1 MTKNKFYDIID
12 IDKKESD
19 IMSRYPGSLHNHSHF
34 SNQTLR
40 DCINTVES
48 LMDLAVELGH
58 ECVALTDHE
67 TISGYIKAEK
77 YYKKIKEKHPDFKLI
92 RGNEIYLTRNGLT
105 ANNYDKTKDRYFH
118 FILLARDLEGY
129 KQICELSTRAW
140 QRSYM
145 SRRQRRRPTYYQ
157 DLKDIVKPNQ
167 GHLIASS
174 ACLGSQLDRF
184 LLQFMETHDVE
195 YYHTAL
201 RWCQYIE
208 DIFGEGNFYLEIQP
222 SNNKEQ
228 IFVNQC
234 LLNIAEEL
242 NLRYIIT
249 TDSHYGRP
257 EDAKVHEAF
266 LNAQDGDREVK
277 SFYATTY
284 MMSDEEIRSFFP
296 YLRNDQIE
304 FAYESIREIKD
315 RCEDFSILKP
325 LKIPSLPWRKF
336 PEVEFQEKVDWPLY
350 IPAIE
355 KFFNSPHYSD
365 NVLALALIDGIN
377 RHPDLKNEEAY
388 KALNECLEMTWES
401 SQVNKAQW
409 SAYFLNLQKIIDE
422 CWNAGTLVMPAR
434 GSGMGF
440 LLLYALDIIQIN
452 CLREKTRTYS
462 WRFLNPARVSVLDID
477 VDIEGVRRAQTLEH
491 LRKVYGQNRVSNVAT
506 FKTEK
511 SKSAIQTAA
520 RGLGIDIDEA
530 SYISNLIPVE
540 RGAVY
545 SLKQTYYGDEENGIA
560 PTQSFVNE
568 VEKYPQLWEVAQKIE
583 GLICGVGIHA
593 GGVVFTDEDFTE
605 SSALM
610 RAPDGTI
617 ITQFELHDLEDVS
630 MIKMDLLS
638 VEAADKIHTCLDLLA
653 EQGYIKKYPTLRET
667 YENAI
672 GVYKI
677 DRDDKQM
684 WDMVQNHEIVSLFQM
699 EQQSGVRGI
708 ALTHPRS
715 VDELAV
721 LNSVIRLMATEK
733 GAESPLDKYA
743 RFRDN
748 PNAWDREMI
757 SMGLTEE
764 ERKIMHRELDISDG
778 MSITQEQFMQLVQLP
793 ECGGW
798 DLQFADKL
806 RKSIAKKNPKEY
818 DALTKQF
825 FDNVKEKGLSQKFCN
840 YVWNIEIALSRG
852 YGFNA
857 AHTYS
862 YSMVALQEMNLARF
876 FPIIFWN
883 TANLIVDSGGIQT
896 IEYDENGEASLIVEA
911 EPDEDPDEE
920 EQEEWEEENE
930 INSEDERE
938 DKKKEKTKTVD
949 YGKVASA
956 IGRFSTYGIVVS
968 PPNINSSSY
977 TFTPVVKRNEIL
989 YGLRGITR
997 LSTSIIQEIISKRP
1011 FHSIQDFI
1019 DRVKVNKIQMTN
1031 LIKCGAFDELVD
1043 LPREEIMAAYIDM
1056 IADKKQR
1063 LTLQNMQMLI
1073 NYDLIPE
1080 NLSFC
1085 KKLFLFNKFLKQQ
1098 KKVEYYKLNEAAI
1111 NFIANYFS
1119 ADCLVNGIEI
1129 SAAVWDNLYQRGMD
1143 PMRFYL
1149 KEHKDEMLDKLN
1161 KALYDEMFNKY
1172 AKGSISHWEM
1182 ESVSFYSHPHEL
1194 ADSQYL
1200 YDDFFQLSE
1209 EPEVDYT
1216 FTGKDGNEVRVY
1228 KLRRIIGTVIDKNK
1242 MKNTVTLLTP
1252 TGVVNVKVY
1261 KSQYA
1266 GYDKQL
1272 SERGADG
1279 HKHVVEASWF
1289 KRGTLL
1295 MIQGIR
1301 RGQDFIPKKR
1311 KDSFYP
1317 IISKI
1322 TGIHDDGTL
1331 EFQTERAVIEE

>member
-1 MTKNKFYDIID
+1 
-12 IDKKESD
+12 
-19 IMSRYPGSLHNHSHF
+19 MSKYPGSMHNHTMY
-34 SNQTLR
+34 SNETLR
-40 DCINTVES
+40 DCINRVEG
-48 LMDLAVELGH
+48 LIDLAIELGH
-58 ECVALTDHE
+58 ECVAITDHE
-67 TISGYIKAEK
+67 TISSYIKAEK
-77 YYKKIKEKHPDFKLI
+77 YYKKIKEVHPDFKLI

-105 ANNYDKTKDRYFH
+105 AKNFDKTKDRYFH
-118 FILLARDLEGY
+118 FILLAKDKIGY
-129 KQICELSTRAW
+129 KQICQLSTRAW

-157 DLKDIVKPNQ
+157 DLKDIVKPDQ

-184 LLQFMETHDVE
+184 LLQYMDTGDEEFYET
-195 YYHTAL
+195 AK
-201 RWCQYIE
+201 RWCLYIE
-208 DIFGEGNFYLEIQP
+208 DIFGKGNFYLEMQP
-222 SNNKEQ
+222 SNGKEQ
-228 IFVNQC
+228 VFVNKQ
-234 LLNIAEEL
+234 LLKISKEL
-242 NLRYIIT
+242 GIKYIIT

-257 EDAKVHEAF
+257 EEAKIHEAF
-266 LNAQDGDREVK
+266 LNSQDGDREVR

-284 MMSDEEIRSFFP
+284 MMNDDEIRSFFP
-296 YLRNDQIE
+296 YLSDEEIE
-304 FAYESIREIKD
+304 TAYDAIREIKD
-315 RCEDFSILKP
+315 KCEDFSVLKP
-325 LKIPSLPWRKF
+325 LKIPSLPWRDF
-336 PEVEFQEKVDWPLY
+336 HARTQEEIDYY
-350 IPAIE
+350 ISLMPALE
-355 KFFNSPHYSD
+355 KFLHSTHYSD
-365 NVLALALIDGIN
+365 NELFFAIIDGIKK
-377 RHPDLKNEEAY
+377 HEDLQNEEAY
-388 KALNECLEMTWES
+388 KALNECLEMTWVS
-401 SQVNKAQW
+401 SEVNKAQW

-422 CWNAGTLVMPAR
+422 CWNAGTIVLPAR

-440 LLLYALDIIQIN
+440 VLLYALDIIQIN
-452 CLREKTRTYS
+452 CLREKTKTYP

-491 LRKVYGQNRVSNVAT
+491 LRKVYGENRVSNVAT

-511 SKSAIQTAA
+511 SKSAIQTAC
-520 RGLGIDIDEA
+520 RGLGIDNDEA
-530 SYISNLIPVE
+530 SYISNLIQAE
-540 RGAVY
+540 RGQVY
-545 SLKQTYYGDEENGIA
+545 TLKQTYYGDEENGIS
-560 PTQSFVNE
+560 PNQTFINE
-568 VEKYPQLWEVAQKIE
+568 VNKHPGLWEVAQRIE
-583 GLICGVGIHA
+583 GLICGQGIHA

-638 VEAADKIHTCLDLLA
+638 VEAADKIHTCLDLLV
-653 EQGYIKKYPTLRET
+653 EQGYIKQYPTLRET
-667 YENAI
+667 YENAL

-677 DRDDKQM
+677 NRDDEKM

-708 ALTHPRS
+708 SLTHPRS

-743 RFRDN
+743 RFRERPQD
-748 PNAWDREMI
+748 WDKEMI
-757 SMGLTEE
+757 QMGLTDE

-825 FDNVKEKGLSQKFCN
+825 FDNVKEKGLSEKFCN

-896 IEYDENGEASLIVEA
+896 VEYDEDGEASLVVEA

-930 INSEDERE
+930 VTEGEKE
-938 DKKKEKTKTVD
+938 DKKKEKTKSMD

-956 IGRFSTYGIVVS
+956 IGRFSTYGIKVS
-968 PPNINSSSY
+968 PPNINGSSY
-977 TFTPVVKRNEIL
+977 TFTPVVSKNEIL

-997 LSTSIIQEIISKRP
+997 LSISIIKDIMDKRP
-1011 FHSIQDFI
+1011 FTSMNDFLE
-1019 DRVKVNKIQMTN
+1019 RVKLNKIQMSN
-1031 LIKCGAFDELVD
+1031 LIKCGAFDELVG
-1043 LPREEIMAAYIDM
+1043 LPREEIMAKYIDM

-1080 NLSFC
+1080 ELIFC

-1098 KKVEYYKLNEAAI
+1098 KKVENYQLNDAAV
-1111 NFIANYFS
+1111 NFIANNFS
-1119 ADCLVNGIEI
+1119 ADYISNGTSI
-1129 SAAVWDNLYQRGMD
+1129 SAAVWDNLYQHGMD
-1143 PMRFYL
+1143 PMRMYL
-1149 KEHKDEMLDKLN
+1149 KGNKEVLNKLN

-1172 AKGSISHWEM
+1172 AAGNISHWEM

-1200 YDDFFQLSE
+1200 YDDFFKLPE

-1216 FTGKDGNEVRVY
+1216 FTSKDGNEIRIY

-1261 KSQYA
+1261 KNQYA
-1266 GYDKQL
+1266 MFDKQL
-1272 SERGADG
+1272 SQKGADG
-1279 HKHVVEASWF
+1279 CKHVVERSWF
-1289 KRGTLL
+1289 TRGSLL

-1301 RGQDFIPKKR
+1301 RGSDFIPKKK
-1311 KDSFYP
+1311 KDSIYP

-1322 TGIHDDGTL
+1322 VGINQDGQL
-1331 EFQTERAVIEE
+1331 IFQYDRAEVD

>member
-1 MTKNKFYDIID
+1 
-12 IDKKESD
+12 
-19 IMSRYPGSLHNHSHF
+19 MSRYPGSLHNHSHF

-48 LMDLAVELGH
+48 LMDLAIELGH

-105 ANNYDKTKDRYFH
+105 AKNYDKTKDRYFH
-118 FILLARDLEGY
+118 FILLAKDLEGY

-174 ACLGSQLDRF
+174 ACLGSQLDKF
-184 LLQFMETHDVE
+184 LLRYMDTNDEK
-195 YYHTAL
+195 YYQTAKD
-201 RWCQYIE
+201 WCEYIE
-208 DIFGEGNFYLEIQP
+208 NIFGEGNFYLELQP
-222 SNNKEQ
+222 SNSKEQ
-228 IFVNQC
+228 IFVNKC
-234 LLNIAEEL
+234 LIEIANEL
-242 NLRYIIT
+242 NLKYIIT

-257 EDAKVHEAF
+257 EDAAIHEAF

-277 SFYATTY
+277 SFYASTY
-284 MMSDEEIRSFFP
+284 MMNDEEVRDYLKYLTDEEI
-296 YLRNDQIE
+296 E
-304 FAYESIREIKD
+304 AAYEAIREIKD
-315 RCEDFSILKP
+315 KCEDFSILKP
-325 LKIPSLPWRKF
+325 LKIPSLPWRDF
-336 PEVEFQEKVDWPLY
+336 HARTQEEIDYY
-350 IPAIE
+350 ISLMPALE
-355 KFFNSPHYSD
+355 KFLHSTHYSD
-365 NVLALALIDGIN
+365 SELFFAVIDGIKK
-377 RHPDLKNEEAY
+377 HEDLQNEEAY
-388 KALNECLEMTWES
+388 KALNECLEMTWVS
-401 SQVNKAQW
+401 SEVNKAQW

-440 LLLYALDIIQIN
+440 VLLYALDIIQIN
-452 CLREKTRTYS
+452 CLREKTKTYP

-477 VDIEGVRRAQTLEH
+477 VDIEGVRRAQVLEH

-520 RGLGIDIDEA
+520 RGLGIDVDEA
-530 SYISNLIPVE
+530 AYISNLIPAE
-540 RGAVY
+540 RGQVY
-545 SLKQTYYGDEENGIA
+545 TLKQTYYGDEENGIA
-560 PTQSFVNE
+560 PTQAFVNE
-568 VEKYPQLWEVAQKIE
+568 INKYPKLWEVASKIE
-583 GLICGVGIHA
+583 GLICGQGIHA

-610 RAPDGTI
+610 RAPDGTV

-638 VEAADKIHTCLDLLA
+638 VEAADKIHTCLDLLV
-653 EQGYIKKYPTLRET
+653 EQGYIKQYPTLRET
-667 YENAI
+667 YENAL

-677 DRDDKQM
+677 NRDDEKM

-743 RFRDN
+743 RFREN
-748 PNAWDREMI
+748 PKAWDKEMQQ
-757 SMGLTEE
+757 MGLTEE
-764 ERKIMHRELDISDG
+764 QRAIMHRELDISDG

-798 DLQFADKL
+798 DLQWADKL
-806 RKSIAKKNPKEY
+806 RKSIAKKNPKDY

-825 FDNVKEKGLSQKFCN
+825 FDNVKAKGLNEQFCH
-840 YVWNIEIALSRG
+840 YVWDVEVALSRG

-862 YSMVALQEMNLARF
+862 YSMIALQEMNLARF
-876 FPIIFWN
+876 YPIIFWN
-883 TANLIVDSGGIQT
+883 TANLIVDSGGIQ
-896 IEYDENGEASLIVEA
+896 IEEVEDEDEGLDVEPEA
-911 EPDEDPDEE
+911 EEDEE
-920 EQEEWEEENE
+920 EDEEEWEEENE
-930 INSEDERE
+930 LTEGEKE
-938 DKKKEKTKTVD
+938 DKKKEKSKTVD
-949 YGKVASA
+949 YGKVAAA
-956 IGRFSTYGIVVS
+956 IGRFSNYGIKVA
-968 PPNINSSSY
+968 PPDINSSSY
-977 TFTPVVKRNEIL
+977 TFTPVVKSNEIL

-997 LSTSIIQEIISKRP
+997 LSTSTIKDIMGGRP
-1011 FHSIQDFI
+1011 FKSMEDFL
-1019 DRVKVNKIQMTN
+1019 DKVKVNKIQMAN
-1031 LIKCGAFDELVD
+1031 LIKCGAFDELVK
-1043 LPREEIMAAYIDM
+1043 LPREEIMAKYIDM

-1080 NLSFC
+1080 ELSFC

-1098 KKVEYYKLNEAAI
+1098 KKVEYYELNDSAI
-1111 NFIANYFS
+1111 NFIANNFS
-1119 ADCLVNGIEI
+1119 ADYLSNGTKI
-1129 SAAVWDNLYQRGMD
+1129 SAELWDALYQRGMD
-1143 PMRFYL
+1143 PMRNYL
-1149 KEHKDEMLDKLN
+1149 KANKDKVLNDLN
-1161 KALYDEMFNKY
+1161 KSLYNEMFDKY
-1172 AKGSISHWEM
+1172 AYGSVSHWEM

-1194 ADSQYL
+1194 DNSQYL
-1200 YDDFFQLSE
+1200 YDDFFKMSE
-1209 EPEVDYT
+1209 EPEVDYS
-1216 FTGKDGNEVRVY
+1216 FIGKDGNEVRVY
-1228 KLRRIIGTVIDKNK
+1228 SLKRIIGTVIDKSK

-1266 GYDKQL
+1266 GFDKQL

-1279 HKHVVEASWF
+1279 RKHVKEKSWF
-1289 KRGTLL
+1289 SRGSLL
-1295 MIQGIR
+1295 MVQGIR

-1317 IISKI
+1317 VISKI
-1322 TGIHDDGTL
+1322 TNVHDDGTL
-1331 EFQTERAVIEE
+1331 EFQTERMVIEE

>member
-1 MTKNKFYDIID
+1 
-12 IDKKESD
+12 
-19 IMSRYPGSLHNHSHF
+19 MSRYPGSLHNHSHF

-77 YYKKIKEKHPDFKLI
+77 YYKKIKEKYPDFKLI

-105 ANNYDKTKDRYFH
+105 AKNYDKTKDRYFH
-118 FILLARDLEGY
+118 FILLAKDLDGY

-167 GHLIASS
+167 EHLIASS
-174 ACLGSQLDRF
+174 ACLGSQLDKF
-184 LLQFMETHDVE
+184 LLQYMDTGDEEFYD
-195 YYHTAL
+195 TAK
-201 RWCQYIE
+201 RWCEYIV
-208 DIFGEGNFYLEIQP
+208 DIFGEGNFYLELQP

-228 IFVNQC
+228 IFVNQH
-234 LLNIAEEL
+234 LIKLANEL
-242 NLRYIIT
+242 GLKYIIT

-257 EDAKVHEAF
+257 EDAAIHEAF

-277 SFYATTY
+277 SFYASTY
-284 MMSDEEIRSFFP
+284 MMSDEEVREYLP
-296 YLRNDQIE
+296 YMSEEQIE
-304 FAYESIREIKD
+304 AAYEAIREIKD
-315 RCEDFSILKP
+315 KCEDFSILKP
-325 LKIPSLPWRKF
+325 LKIPSLPWR
-336 PEVEFQEKVDWPLY
+336 PVTYLDDGHLVDW
-350 IPAIE
+350 AIKMPTLA
-355 KFFNSPHYSD
+355 KFARSPYESD
-365 NVLALALIDGIN
+365 RVLVLALIDGIKK
-377 RHPDLKNEEAY
+377 HEDLQNEEAY
-388 KALNECLEMTWES
+388 KALDECLAMTWES
-401 SQVNKAQW
+401 SQVNNAQW

-440 LLLYALDIIQIN
+440 VLLYALDIIQIN
-452 CLREKTRTYS
+452 CLREKTKTYP

-477 VDIEGVRRAQTLEH
+477 VDIEGVRRAQVLDH

-520 RGLGIDIDEA
+520 RGLGIDVDEA
-530 SYISNLIPVE
+530 SYISNLIPAE

-545 SLKQTYYGDEENGIA
+545 TLKQTYYGDEENGIA
-560 PTQSFVNE
+560 PTQAFVNE
-568 VEKYPQLWEVAQKIE
+568 INKYPKLWEVASKIE
-583 GLICGVGIHA
+583 GLICGQGIHA

-653 EQGYIKKYPTLRET
+653 DQGYIKRYPTLRET
-667 YENAI
+667 YENAL

-677 DRDDKQM
+677 NRDDAKM

-743 RFRDN
+743 RFREN
-748 PNAWDREMI
+748 PKAWDREMQQ
-757 SMGLTEE
+757 MGLTEE
-764 ERKIMHRELDISDG
+764 QRSIMHRELDISDG

-798 DLQFADKL
+798 DLQWADKL
-806 RKSIAKKNPKEY
+806 RKSIAKKNPKDY

-825 FDNVKEKGLSQKFCN
+825 FDNVREKGLNEKFCH
-840 YVWNIEIALSRG
+840 YVWDVEVALSRG

-862 YSMVALQEMNLARF
+862 YSMIALQEMNLARF
-876 FPIIFWN
+876 YPIIFWN

-896 IEYDENGEASLIVEA
+896 EEVE
-911 EPDEDPDEE
+911 DEDEGLDVEPEPEEDDDEDE
-920 EQEEWEEENE
+920 EEWEEENE
-930 INSEDERE
+930 ITEGEKE
-938 DKKKEKTKTVD
+938 DKKKEKTKSVD

-956 IGRFSTYGIVVS
+956 IGRFSSYGIKVS
-968 PPNINSSSY
+968 PPNINDSSY
-977 TFTPVVKRNEIL
+977 SFTPVVERNEIL

-997 LSTSIIQEIISKRP
+997 LSTSIIKEIMEMRP
-1011 FHSIQDFI
+1011 FNSLEDFLE
-1019 DRVKVNKIQMTN
+1019 RVKVNKIQMTN
-1031 LIKCGAFDELVD
+1031 LIKCGAFDEMMQM
-1043 LPREEIMAAYIDM
+1043 PREKIMEKYINM
-1056 IADKKQR
+1056 IIDKKQR

-1073 NYDLIPE
+1073 NYNLIPE
-1080 NLSFC
+1080 EMQKY
-1085 KKLFLFNKFLKQQ
+1085 KKLFLFNKWLKTQ
-1098 KKVEYYKLNEAAI
+1098 KNKEYYELNDAAI
-1111 NFIANYFS
+1111 NFIADNFS
-1119 ADCLVNGIEI
+1119 ANWLSNGTTI
-1129 SAAVWDNLYQRGMD
+1129 SAAVWDNLYKKGID
-1143 PMRFYL
+1143 PMRSYL
-1149 KEHKDEMLDKLN
+1149 KTHKDEILN
-1161 KALYDEMFNKY
+1161 ALNNAIYKETFDKY
-1172 AKGSISHWEM
+1172 AQGSISHWEM
-1182 ESVSFYSHPHEL
+1182 ESVSFYSHEHEL
-1194 ADSQYL
+1194 LKTLKLYS
-1200 YDDFFQLSE
+1200 YDDFFVLPE

-1216 FTGKDGNEVRVY
+1216 FTSKDGNEVRIY
-1228 KLRRIIGTVIDKNK
+1228 RLRRIIGTVIDKNK
-1242 MKNTVTLLTP
+1242 LKNTVTLLTP
-1252 TGVVNVKVY
+1252 TGVVNVKIY
-1261 KSQYA
+1261 KNQYA
-1266 GYDKQL
+1266 MFDKQL
-1272 SERGADG
+1272 SQKGLDG
-1279 HKHVVEASWF
+1279 KKHVIEKSWF
-1289 KRGTLL
+1289 SRGSLL

-1301 RGQDFIPKKR
+1301 RENDFIPKKR

-1317 IISKI
+1317 VVSKI
-1322 TGIHDDGTL
+1322 INVADDGEIEL
-1331 EFQTERAVIEE
+1331 QTERPDIEE

>member
-1 MTKNKFYDIID
+1 
-12 IDKKESD
+12 
-19 IMSRYPGSLHNHSHF
+19 MSRYPGSLHNHSHF

-105 ANNYDKTKDRYFH
+105 AKNFNKHKDGYFH
-118 FILLARDLEGY
+118 FILLAKDLEGY

-174 ACLGSQLDRF
+174 ACLGSQLDKF
-184 LLQFMETHDVE
+184 LLRYMDTNDIEF
-195 YYHTAL
+195 YNTAE
-201 RWCQYIE
+201 RWCEYIV
-208 DIFGEGNFYLEIQP
+208 DIFGEGNFYLEMQP

-228 IFVNQC
+228 IFVNKC
-234 LLNIAEEL
+234 LLNIAHEL
-242 NLRYIIT
+242 NLPYIIT

-257 EDAKVHEAF
+257 EDAAIHEAF
-266 LNAQDGDREVK
+266 LNSQDGDREVK
-277 SFYATTY
+277 SFYASTY
-284 MMSDEEIRSFFP
+284 MMSDEEIRNFFP
-296 YLRNDQIE
+296 YLTDNEIE
-304 FAYESIREIKD
+304 DAYYFIREIKD
-315 RCEDFSILKP
+315 KCEDFSILKP
-325 LKIPSLPWRKF
+325 LKIPSLPWRQFSDRSK
-336 PEVEFQEKVDWPLY
+336 EEIQDY
-350 IPAIE
+350 IKLMPALENFI
-355 KFFNSPHYSD
+355 NSPYEAD
-365 NVLALALIDGIN
+365 RVLVLALISGIEE
-377 RHPDLKNEEAY
+377 HKDLHNKEAWA
-388 KALNECLEMTWES
+388 ALNECLEMTWKS
-401 SQVNKAQW
+401 SQVNNAQW

-440 LLLYALDIIQIN
+440 VLLYALDIIQIN
-452 CLREKTRTYS
+452 CLREKTKTYP

-477 VDIEGVRRAQTLEH
+477 VDIEGCRRAQTLEH

-520 RGLGIDIDEA
+520 RGLGIDVDEA
-530 SYISNLIPVE
+530 SYISNLIPSE

-545 SLKQTYYGDEENGIA
+545 TLKQTYYGDEENGIA
-560 PTQSFVNE
+560 PTQSFINE
-568 VEKYPQLWEVAQKIE
+568 VNKYPKLWEVASKIE
-583 GLICGVGIHA
+583 GLICGQGIHA

-653 EQGYIKKYPTLRET
+653 DQGYIKRYPTLRET

-677 DRDDKQM
+677 NRDDEKM

-743 RFRDN
+743 RFREN
-748 PNAWDREMI
+748 PRAWDREMQQ
-757 SMGLTEE
+757 MGLTEE
-764 ERKIMHRELDISDG
+764 QRKIMHRELDISDG

-798 DLQFADKL
+798 DLQWADKL
-806 RKSIAKKNPKEY
+806 RKSIAKKNPKDY

-825 FDNVKEKGLSQKFCN
+825 FENVKEKNLNESFCH
-840 YVWNIEIALSRG
+840 YVWDVEVALSRG

-862 YSMVALQEMNLARF
+862 YSMIALQEMNLARF
-876 FPIIFWN
+876 YPIIFWN

-896 IEYDENGEASLIVEA
+896 EEVDDEDEGLTVEP
-911 EPDEDPDEE
+911 EPDADEPE

-930 INSEDERE
+930 VVESEDEKE

-949 YGKVASA
+949 YGKVATA
-956 IGRFSTYGIVVS
+956 IGRFNNYGIKVA
-968 PPNINSSSY
+968 PPNINDSSY
-977 TFTPVVKRNEIL
+977 TFTPVVERNEIL

-997 LSTSIIQEIISKRP
+997 LSTSTIKEIMEMRP
-1011 FHSIQDFI
+1011 FDSLEDFLE
-1019 DRVKVNKIQMTN
+1019 RVKVNKIQMSN
-1031 LIKCGAFDELVD
+1031 LIKCGAFDEMMKI
-1043 LPREEIMAAYIDM
+1043 PREEIMAKYIGL
-1056 IADKKQR
+1056 IADQKQR

-1073 NYDLIPE
+1073 NYGLIPPE
-1080 NLSFC
+1080 MERC
-1085 KKLFLFNKFLKQQ
+1085 KKVFLFNKFLKQQ
-1098 KKVEYYKLNEAAI
+1098 KNEAYYRLNEAAI
-1111 NFIANYFS
+1111 NFVAENFS
-1119 ADCLVNGIEI
+1119 VDILRNGVEL
-1129 SAAVWDNLYQRGMD
+1129 SAAKWELIYQRAMD
-1143 PMRFYL
+1143 PMRMYI
-1149 KEHKDEMLDKLN
+1149 KAHKDEML
-1161 KALYDEMFNKY
+1161 KALNDALYKEMFDKY
-1172 AKGSISHWEM
+1172 AGGSVSHWEM
-1182 ESVSFYSHPHEL
+1182 EAVSFYSHPHEL
-1194 ADSQYL
+1194 TESQYL
-1200 YDDFFQLSE
+1200 YDDFFKLSE
-1209 EPEVDYT
+1209 EPEIDYS
-1216 FTGKDGNEVRVY
+1216 FIGKDGNEVRVY
-1228 KLRRIIGTVIDKNK
+1228 SLKKIIGTVIDKSK

-1252 TGVVNVKVY
+1252 TGVVNVKIY
-1261 KSQYA
+1261 KNQYA
-1266 GYDKQL
+1266 GFDKQL

-1279 HKHVVEASWF
+1279 KKHVKEKSWF
-1289 KRGTLL
+1289 SRGTLL
-1295 MIQGIR
+1295 MVQGIR

-1322 TGIHDDGTL
+1322 VGIHDDGTL
-1331 EFQTERAVIEE
+1331 EFQTERVTVEE

>member
-1 MTKNKFYDIID
+1 
-12 IDKKESD
+12 
-19 IMSRYPGSLHNHSHF
+19 MSKYPGSLHNHSHF

-40 DCINTVES
+40 DCINTIES

-77 YYKKIKEKHPDFKLI
+77 YYKKIKEKNPDFKLI

-105 ANNYDKTKDRYFH
+105 AKNYDKTKDRYFH
-118 FILLARDLEGY
+118 FILLAKDLEGY
-129 KQICELSTRAW
+129 KQICQLSTRAW

-174 ACLGSQLDRF
+174 ACLGSQLDKF
-184 LLQFMETHDVE
+184 LLRYMDTNDPE
-195 YYHTAL
+195 YYFTAR
-201 RWCQYIE
+201 RWCEYIV
-208 DIFGEGNFYLEIQP
+208 DIFGEGNFYLELQP
-222 SNNKEQ
+222 SNNAEQ
-228 IFVNQC
+228 IFVNKH
-234 LLNIAEEL
+234 LLQLAEEL
-242 NLRYIIT
+242 NLGYIIT

-257 EDAKVHEAF
+257 EDAKIHEAF
-266 LNAQDGDREVK
+266 LNSQDGDREVK

-296 YLRNDQIE
+296 YLRSDQIE
-304 FAYESIREIKD
+304 LAYECIREIKD
-315 RCEDFSILKP
+315 KCEDFSILKP

-336 PEVEFQEKVDWPLY
+336 PEITFEEKVDWSLY

-355 KFFNSPHYSD
+355 KFFRSPHYSD
-365 NVLALALIDGIN
+365 NVLATALIDGIK
-377 RHPDLKNEEAY
+377 RHPDLQNEEAY

-401 SQVNKAQW
+401 SEVNKAQW
-409 SAYFLNLQKIIDE
+409 SAYFLNLQHIIDE
-422 CWNAGTLVMPAR
+422 CWNSGTLVLPAR

-440 LLLYALDIIQIN
+440 VLLYALDIIQIN
-452 CLREKTRTYS
+452 CLREKTKTYP

-491 LRKVYGQNRVSNVAT
+491 LRKVYGTNRVSNVAT

-520 RGLGIDIDEA
+520 RGLGIDVDEA
-530 SYISNLIPVE
+530 SYISNLIPSE
-540 RGAVY
+540 RGMVY
-545 SLKQTYYGDEENGIA
+545 TLKQVYYGDEENGIT
-560 PTQSFVNE
+560 PTQSFINE
-568 VEKYPQLWEVAQKIE
+568 VNKYPQLWEVAQKIE
-583 GLICGVGIHA
+583 GLICGQGIHA

-638 VEAADKIHTCLDLLA
+638 VEAADKIHTCLDLLV
-653 EQGYIKKYPTLRET
+653 EQGYIKQYPTLRET

-677 DRDDKQM
+677 NRDDEKM

-743 RFRDN
+743 RFRSN
-748 PNAWDREMI
+748 PNAWDQEMK
-757 SMGLTEE
+757 SMGLSDKDRE
-764 ERKIMHRELDISDG
+764 IMHRELDISDG

-798 DLQFADKL
+798 DLQWADKL

-825 FDNVKEKGLSQKFCN
+825 FDNVKEKGLNEKFCN

-862 YSMVALQEMNLARF
+862 YSMIALQEMNLARF
-876 FPIIFWN
+876 YPIIFWN

-896 IEYDENGEASLIVEA
+896 DEIEDEDEGLDVEPEA
-911 EPDEDPDEE
+911 EEDDEDE
-920 EQEEWEEENE
+920 EEWEEENE
-930 INSEDERE
+930 VTEGEKE

-949 YGKVASA
+949 YGKVATA
-956 IGRFSTYGIVVS
+956 IGRFNNYGIKVA
-968 PPNINSSSY
+968 PPNINDSSY
-977 TFTPVVKRNEIL
+977 TFTPVVERNEIL

-997 LSTSIIQEIISKRP
+997 LSTSIIKEIMEMRP
-1011 FHSIQDFI
+1011 FDSLEDFLE
-1019 DRVKVNKIQMTN
+1019 RVKVNKIQMTN
-1031 LIKCGAFDELVD
+1031 LIKCGAFDEMMGI
-1043 LPREEIMAAYIDM
+1043 PREDIMAHYIDLVS
-1056 IADKKQR
+1056 DKKQR
-1063 LTLQNMQMLI
+1063 VTLQNMQMLI
-1073 NYDLIPE
+1073 NYGLVPE
-1080 NLSFC
+1080 EMNFS
-1085 KKLFLFNKFLKQQ
+1085 KKVFLFNKFLKQQ
-1098 KKVEYYKLNEAAI
+1098 KKVEYYQLNDKAI
-1111 NFIANYFS
+1111 NFIADNFS
-1119 ADCLVNGIEI
+1119 VDILTNGTEL
-1129 SAAVWDNLYQRGMD
+1129 SAARWELLYQRAMD
-1143 PMRFYL
+1143 PMRAYI
-1149 KEHKDEMLDKLN
+1149 KEHKDELL
-1161 KALYDEMFNKY
+1161 KALNNALYKEMFDKY
-1172 AKGSISHWEM
+1172 ALGSISHWEM
-1182 ESVSFYSHPHEL
+1182 EAVSFYNHPHEL
-1194 ADSQYL
+1194 VESQYL
-1200 YDDFFQLSE
+1200 YDDFFKMPE
-1209 EPEVDYT
+1209 EPEIDYS
-1216 FTGKDGNEVRVY
+1216 FIGKDGNEVRVY
-1228 KLRRIIGTVIDKNK
+1228 SLKKIIGTVIDKSK

-1252 TGVVNVKVY
+1252 TGVVNVKIY
-1261 KSQYA
+1261 KNQYA

-1279 HKHVVEASWF
+1279 KKHVKEKSWF
-1289 KRGTLL
+1289 SRGTLL
-1295 MIQGIR
+1295 MVQGIR

-1322 TGIHDDGTL
+1322 TAIHDDGTL
-1331 EFQTERAVIEE
+1331 EFQTERVEIVE

>member
-1 MTKNKFYDIID
+1 
-12 IDKKESD
+12 
-19 IMSRYPGSLHNHSHF
+19 MSRYPGSLHNHSHF

-67 TISGYIKAEK
+67 TISSYIKAEK

-105 ANNYDKTKDRYFH
+105 AKNYDKTRDRYFH
-118 FILLARDLEGY
+118 FILLAKDLEGY
-129 KQICELSTRAW
+129 KQICQLSTRAW

-174 ACLGSQLDRF
+174 ACLGSQLDKF
-184 LLQFMETHDVE
+184 LLRYMDTGDEEFFN
-195 YYHTAL
+195 TAR
-201 RWCQYIE
+201 RWCEYIE
-208 DIFGEGNFYLEIQP
+208 DIFGSGNFFLEMQP

-228 IFVNQC
+228 VFVNQQ
-234 LLNIAEEL
+234 LLKLSEMLGIP
-242 NLRYIIT
+242 YIIT

-257 EDAKVHEAF
+257 EDAAIHEAF
-266 LNAQDGDREVK
+266 LNSQDGDREVK

-284 MMSDEEIRSFFP
+284 MMTDEEIRSFFP
-296 YLRNDQIE
+296 YFTNDDIEVAYRN
-304 FAYESIREIKD
+304 IRYIKD
-315 RCEDFSILKP
+315 ACEDFSILKP
-325 LKIPSLPWRKF
+325 LKIPSLPWRDFHARTEEEINEYIKLM
-336 PEVEFQEKVDWPLY
+336 PEL
-350 IPAIE
+350 E
-355 KFFNSPHYSD
+355 KFLNSPHTAD
-365 NVLALALIDGIN
+365 RELFFAVIDGVKK
-377 RHPDLKNEEAY
+377 HEDLQNEEAY
-388 KALNECLEMTWES
+388 KALDECLAMTWES

-440 LLLYALDIIQIN
+440 VLLYALDIIQIN
-452 CLREKTRTYS
+452 CLREKTKTYP

-477 VDIEGVRRAQTLEH
+477 VDIEGCRRAQTLEH

-520 RGLGIDIDEA
+520 RGLGIDVDEA
-530 SYISNLIPVE
+530 SYISNLIPSE

-545 SLKQTYYGDEENGIA
+545 TLSQTYYGDEENGIA

-568 VEKYPQLWEVAQKIE
+568 VNKYPQLWEVAKKIE
-583 GLICGVGIHA
+583 GLICGQGIHA

-638 VEAADKIHTCLDLLA
+638 VEAADKIHTCLDLLV
-653 EQGYIKKYPTLRET
+653 EQGYIKEYPTLRET

-677 DRDDKQM
+677 NRDDEKM

-743 RFRDN
+743 RFREN
-748 PNAWDREMI
+748 SRAWDREMI
-757 SMGLTEE
+757 DMGLTEE
-764 ERKIMHRELDISDG
+764 ERKIMHSELDISDG
-778 MSITQEQFMQLVQLP
+778 MSITQEQFMKLVQLP

-798 DLQFADKL
+798 DLQWADKL

-825 FDNVKEKGLSQKFCN
+825 FDNVKEKDLSRAFCN

-862 YSMVALQEMNLARF
+862 YSMIALQEMNLARF
-876 FPIIFWN
+876 YPIIFWN

-896 IEYDENGEASLIVEA
+896 VEYDEEGVASLVVEA
-911 EPDEDPDEE
+911 EADEDDDDE

-930 INSEDERE
+930 VTEGEKE

-956 IGRFSTYGIVVS
+956 IGRFSTYGIKVS
-968 PPNINSSSY
+968 PPNINTSSY
-977 TFTPVVKRNEIL
+977 TFTPVVEKNEIL

-997 LSTSIIQEIISKRP
+997 LSTSIIKEIIDMRP
-1011 FHSIQDFI
+1011 FDSMEDFLE
-1019 DRVKVNKIQMTN
+1019 RVKLNKIQMTN
-1031 LIKCGAFDELVD
+1031 LIKCGAFDEMMG
-1043 LPREEIMAAYIDM
+1043 LPREEIMAKYIDM
-1056 IADKKQR
+1056 VADKKQR
-1063 LTLQNMQMLI
+1063 VTLQNMQMLI
-1073 NYDLIPE
+1073 NYNLVPE
-1080 NLSFC
+1080 ELNFA
-1085 KKLFLFNKFLKQQ
+1085 KKVFLFNKFLKQQ
-1098 KKVEYYKLNEAAI
+1098 KKVEYYVLNTPAV
-1111 NFIANYFS
+1111 NFIADNFS
-1119 ADCLVNGIEI
+1119 ADWLSNGTMI
-1129 SAAVWDNLYQRGMD
+1129 SATVWDNLYQRAMD
-1143 PMRFYL
+1143 PMRNYI
-1149 KEHKDEMLDKLN
+1149 KAHKDELLKQLN
-1161 KALYDEMFNKY
+1161 DCLYKEVFNKY
-1172 AKGSISHWEM
+1172 ALGSVSHWEM
-1182 ESVSFYSHPHEL
+1182 EAVSFYSHPHEL

-1200 YDDFFQLSE
+1200 YDDFFKLSE
-1209 EPEVDYT
+1209 EPEIDYS
-1216 FTGKDGNEVRVY
+1216 FMGKDGNEVRVY
-1228 KLRRIIGTVIDKNK
+1228 SLKRIIGTVIDKSK

-1252 TGVVNVKVY
+1252 TGVVNVKIY
-1261 KSQYA
+1261 KNQYA
-1266 GYDKQL
+1266 GFDKQL

-1279 HKHVVEASWF
+1279 KKHVKEKSWF
-1289 KRGTLL
+1289 SRGSLL
-1295 MIQGIR
+1295 MVQGIR

-1322 TGIHDDGTL
+1322 IGINSDGTL
-1331 EFQTERAVIEE
+1331 EFQTERVAIEE

>member
-1 MTKNKFYDIID
+1 
-12 IDKKESD
+12 
-19 IMSRYPGSLHNHSHF
+19 MSRYPGSLHNHSHF

-48 LMDLAVELGH
+48 LMDLAIELGH

-77 YYKKIKEKHPDFKLI
+77 YYKKIKEKNPDFKLI

-105 ANNYDKTKDRYFH
+105 AKNYDKTKDRYFH
-118 FILLARDLEGY
+118 FILLAKDLEGY

-184 LLQFMETHDVE
+184 LLQAMYTNDME
-195 YYHTAL
+195 YYNTAL
-201 RWCQYIE
+201 RWCAYIE
-208 DIFGEGNFYLEIQP
+208 DIFGKGNFYLELQP
-222 SNNKEQ
+222 SDNKEQ
-228 IFVNQC
+228 IFVNKC
-234 LLNIAEEL
+234 LIDIAHEL
-242 NLRYIIT
+242 NLPYIIT

-257 EDAKVHEAF
+257 EDAAVHEAF
-266 LNAQDGDREVK
+266 LNSQDGDREVK

-284 MMSDEEIRSFFP
+284 MMTDEEIRSFFP
-296 YLRNDQIE
+296 YLTDDQIE
-304 FAYESIREIKD
+304 QAYEFIRLIKD
-315 RCEDFSILKP
+315 QCEDFSILKP

-336 PEVEFQEKVDWPLY
+336 PERSKAEIDGFIKDMPALKNFVD
-350 IPAIE
+350 
-355 KFFNSPHYSD
+355 SPHYAD
-365 NVLALALIDGIN
+365 NQLVLALIDGIHL
-377 RHPDLKNEEAY
+377 HPDLQNKEAID
-388 KALNECLEMTWES
+388 ALNECLEMTWIS
-401 SQVNKAQW
+401 SEVNKAQW

-440 LLLYALDIIQIN
+440 VLLYALDIIQIN
-452 CLREKTRTYS
+452 CLREKTKTYP

-477 VDIEGVRRAQTLEH
+477 VDIEGVRRAQVLDH

-520 RGLGIDIDEA
+520 RGLGIDVDEA
-530 SYISNLIPVE
+530 SYISNLIPSE
-540 RGAVY
+540 RGQVY
-545 SLKQTYYGDEENGIA
+545 TLKQTYYGDEDNGIA
-560 PTQSFVNE
+560 PTQSFINE
-568 VEKYPQLWEVAQKIE
+568 INKYPKLWEVASKIE
-583 GLICGVGIHA
+583 GLICGQGIHA

-610 RAPDGTI
+610 RAPDGTV

-638 VEAADKIHTCLDLLA
+638 VEAADKIHTCLDLLV

-667 YENAI
+667 YENAL

-677 DRDDKQM
+677 NRDDKKM

-743 RFRDN
+743 RFREN
-748 PNAWDREMI
+748 PKAWDREMQQ
-757 SMGLTEE
+757 MGLTEE
-764 ERKIMHRELDISDG
+764 QRAIMHRELDISDG

-798 DLQFADKL
+798 DLQWADKL
-806 RKSIAKKNPKEY
+806 RKSIAKKNPKDY

-825 FDNVKEKGLSQKFCN
+825 FDNVKEKGLDERFCH
-840 YVWNIEIALSRG
+840 YVWDVEVALSRG

-862 YSMVALQEMNLARF
+862 YSMIALQEMNLARF
-876 FPIIFWN
+876 YPIIFWN

-896 IEYDENGEASLIVEA
+896 EEVEDEDEGLDVEPEA
-911 EPDEDPDEE
+911 EEEDDEDE
-920 EQEEWEEENE
+920 EEWEEENE
-930 INSEDERE
+930 ITEGEKE

-956 IGRFSTYGIVVS
+956 IGRFSTYGIKVS
-968 PPNINSSSY
+968 PPNINNSSY
-977 TFTPVVKRNEIL
+977 TFTPVVEKNEIL

-997 LSTSIIQEIISKRP
+997 LSTSIIKEIIEMRP
-1011 FHSIQDFI
+1011 FDSMEDFLE
-1019 DRVKVNKIQMTN
+1019 RVKLNKIQMTN
-1031 LIKCGAFDELVD
+1031 LIKCGAFDELVG
-1043 LPREEIMAAYIDM
+1043 LPREEIMAKYIDM
-1056 IADKKQR
+1056 VADKKQR
-1063 LTLQNMQMLI
+1063 VTLQNMQMLI
-1073 NYDLIPE
+1073 NYNLIPE
-1080 NLSFC
+1080 ELSFC
-1085 KKLFLFNKFLKQQ
+1085 KKVFLFNKFLKQQ
-1098 KKVEYYKLNEAAI
+1098 KKVENYVLNDAAI
-1111 NFIANYFS
+1111 NFIADNFS
-1119 ADCLVNGIEI
+1119 ADWISNGTMI
-1129 SAAVWDNLYQRGMD
+1129 SATLWDNLYQRAMD
-1143 PMRFYL
+1143 PMRNYI
-1149 KEHKDEMLDKLN
+1149 KAHKDELL
-1161 KALYDEMFNKY
+1161 KALNNCLYKEMFDKY
-1172 AKGSISHWEM
+1172 ALGSVSHWEM
-1182 ESVSFYSHPHEL
+1182 EAVSFYSHPHEL
-1194 ADSQYL
+1194 AESQYL
-1200 YDDFFQLSE
+1200 YDDFFKLSE
-1209 EPEVDYT
+1209 EPEIDYS
-1216 FTGKDGNEVRVY
+1216 FIGKDGNEVRIY
-1228 KLRRIIGTVIDKNK
+1228 SLKKIIGTVIDKSK

-1252 TGVVNVKVY
+1252 SGVVNVKIY
-1261 KSQYA
+1261 KNQYA
-1266 GYDKQL
+1266 GFDKQL

-1279 HKHVVEASWF
+1279 RKHIVERSWF
-1289 KRGTLL
+1289 ARGSLL

-1301 RGQDFIPKKR
+1301 RGSDFIPKKR

-1322 TGIHDDGTL
+1322 IGIHDDGTL
-1331 EFQTERAVIEE
+1331 EFQTERVSIEE

>member
-1 MTKNKFYDIID
+1 
-12 IDKKESD
+12 
-19 IMSRYPGSLHNHSHF
+19 MSRYPGSLHNHSHF

-48 LMDLAVELGH
+48 LMDLAIELGH

-105 ANNYDKTKDRYFH
+105 AKNYDKTKDRYFH
-118 FILLARDLEGY
+118 FILLAKDLEGY

-174 ACLGSQLDRF
+174 ACLGSQLDKF
-184 LLQFMETHDVE
+184 LLRYMDTGDEEFYD
-195 YYHTAL
+195 TAK
-201 RWCQYIE
+201 RWCEYIV
-208 DIFGEGNFYLEIQP
+208 DIFGDGNFYLELQP

-228 IFVNQC
+228 IFVNKH
-234 LLNIAEEL
+234 LIKLANEL
-242 NLRYIIT
+242 GLKYIIT

-257 EDAKVHEAF
+257 EDAAIHEAF

-277 SFYATTY
+277 SFYASTY
-284 MMSDEEIRSFFP
+284 MMSDEEVREYLP
-296 YLRNDQIE
+296 YMSEEQIE
-304 FAYESIREIKD
+304 AAYEAIREIKD

-336 PEVEFQEKVDWPLY
+336 KLRTQQEIFDYTLDMPHLANFVT
-350 IPAIE
+350 
-355 KFFNSPHYSD
+355 SPYEAD
-365 NVLALALIDGIN
+365 RQLVFALIDGIEE
-377 RHPDLKNEEAY
+377 HTDLQNQEAY
-388 KALNECLEMTWES
+388 KALDECLSMTWES

-440 LLLYALDIIQIN
+440 VLLYALDIIQIN
-452 CLREKTRTYS
+452 CLREKTKTYP

-477 VDIEGVRRAQTLEH
+477 VDIEGVRRAQVLEH

-520 RGLGIDIDEA
+520 RGLGIDVDEA
-530 SYISNLIPVE
+530 SYISNLIPAE

-545 SLKQTYYGDEENGIA
+545 TLKQTYYGDEENGIA

-568 VEKYPQLWEVAQKIE
+568 VNKYPKLWEVASKIE
-583 GLICGVGIHA
+583 GLICGQGIHA

-638 VEAADKIHTCLDLLA
+638 VEAADKIHTCLDLLV

-677 DRDDKQM
+677 NRDDEKM

-743 RFRDN
+743 RFREN
-748 PNAWDREMI
+748 PKAWDKEMFL
-757 SMGLTEE
+757 MGLTDE
-764 ERKIMHRELDISDG
+764 ERAIMHRELDISDG

-798 DLQFADKL
+798 DLQWADKL
-806 RKSIAKKNPKEY
+806 RKSIAKKNPKDY

-825 FDNVKEKGLSQKFCN
+825 FDNVKEKGLNEKFCH
-840 YVWNIEIALSRG
+840 YVWDVEVALSRG

-862 YSMVALQEMNLARF
+862 YSMIALQEMNLARF
-876 FPIIFWN
+876 YPIIFWN
-883 TANLIVDSGGIQT
+883 TANLIVDSGGIQ
-896 IEYDENGEASLIVEA
+896 IEEVEDEDEGLDVEPEA
-911 EPDEDPDEE
+911 EEDDDEDE
-920 EQEEWEEENE
+920 EEWEEENE
-930 INSEDERE
+930 VTEGEKE

-949 YGKVASA
+949 YGKVATA
-956 IGRFSTYGIVVS
+956 IGRFNNYGIKVA
-968 PPNINSSSY
+968 PPNINDSSY
-977 TFTPVVKRNEIL
+977 TFTPVVERNEIL

-997 LSTSIIQEIISKRP
+997 LSTSIIREIMEMRP
-1011 FHSIQDFI
+1011 FDSLEDFLE
-1019 DRVKVNKIQMTN
+1019 RVKVNKIQMTN
-1031 LIKCGAFDELVD
+1031 LIKCGAFDEMMQM
-1043 LPREEIMAAYIDM
+1043 PREKIMEKYIDM

-1063 LTLQNMQMLI
+1063 VTLQNMQMLI
-1073 NYDLIPE
+1073 NYNLLPE
-1080 NLSFC
+1080 ELNFS
-1085 KKLFLFNKFLKQQ
+1085 KKVFLFNKFLKQQ
-1098 KKVEYYKLNEAAI
+1098 KKVEYYQLNSAAI
-1111 NFIANYFS
+1111 EFIANNFS
-1119 ADCLVNGIEI
+1119 ADYLVNGTTI
-1129 SAAVWDNLYQRGMD
+1129 AAAKWELLYQNAMNPARA
-1143 PMRFYL
+1143 YI
-1149 KEHKDEMLDKLN
+1149 KEHKDEILN
-1161 KALYDEMFNKY
+1161 TLNQALYKEVFDKY
-1172 AKGSISHWEM
+1172 ATGSVSHWEM
-1182 ESVSFYSHPHEL
+1182 EAVSFYSHPHEL
-1194 ADSQYL
+1194 AESQYL
-1200 YDDFFQLSE
+1200 YDDFFKLPE
-1209 EPEVDYT
+1209 EEVDYT
-1216 FTGKDGNEVRVY
+1216 FPGKDGNEVRVY
-1228 KLRRIIGTVIDKNK
+1228 RLRRIIGTVIDKSK

-1252 TGVVNVKVY
+1252 SGVVNVKIY
-1261 KSQYA
+1261 KNQYA
-1266 GYDKQL
+1266 GFDKQL
-1272 SERGADG
+1272 SEYGADG
-1279 HKHVVEASWF
+1279 KKHVKEKSWF
-1289 KRGTLL
+1289 SRGTLL
-1295 MIQGIR
+1295 MIQGIK
-1301 RGQDFIPKKR
+1301 RGSDFIPKKR

-1322 TGIHDDGTL
+1322 VGINEDGTL
-1331 EFQTERAVIEE
+1331 ELQTERVEITE

>member
-1 MTKNKFYDIID
+1 
-12 IDKKESD
+12 
-19 IMSRYPGSLHNHSHF
+19 MSRYPGSLHNHSHF

-105 ANNYDKTKDRYFH
+105 AKNYDKTKDRYFH
-118 FILLARDLEGY
+118 FILLAKDLEGY

-174 ACLGSQLDRF
+174 ACLGSQLDKF
-184 LLQFMETHDVE
+184 LLQYMDTGDSE
-195 YYHTAL
+195 YYDTAM
-201 RWCQYIE
+201 RWCQYIV
-208 DIFGEGNFYLEIQP
+208 DIFGEGNFYLEMQP
-222 SNNKEQ
+222 SNSKEQ
-228 IFVNQC
+228 IFVNKC
-234 LLNIAEEL
+234 LMDIADEL
-242 NLRYIIT
+242 NLDVIIT

-257 EDAKVHEAF
+257 EDAAIHEAF
-266 LNAQDGDREVK
+266 LNSQDGDREVK

-284 MMSDEEIRSFFP
+284 MMTDEEIRSFFP
-296 YLRNDQIE
+296 YLSDAQIE
-304 FAYESIREIKD
+304 DCYRAIREIKNK
-315 RCEDFSILKP
+315 CEDFSILKP
-325 LKIPSLPWRKF
+325 LKIPSLPWR
-336 PEVEFQEKVDWPLY
+336 EFDVSNDEIED
-350 IPAIE
+350 AIE
-355 KFFNSPHYSD
+355 KIPELEKF
-365 NVLALALIDGIN
+365 LASEYRADHKLVEAVVEGI
-377 RHPDLKNEEAY
+377 RKHPDLQNEEAY

-434 GSGMGF
+434 GSGAGF
-440 LLLYALDIIQIN
+440 VLLYALDIIQIN
-452 CLREKTRTYS
+452 CLRERTRMFP

-477 VDIEGVRRAQTLEH
+477 VDIEGVRRAQVLEH

-520 RGLGIDIDEA
+520 RGLGIDVDEA
-530 SYISNLIPVE
+530 SYISNLIPAE
-540 RGAVY
+540 RGQVY
-545 SLKQTYYGDEENGIA
+545 TLKQTYYGDEENGIA
-560 PTQSFVNE
+560 PTQPFINE
-568 VEKYPQLWEVAQKIE
+568 INKYPKLWEVASKIE
-583 GLICGVGIHA
+583 GLICGQGIHA

-610 RAPDGTI
+610 RAPDGTV

-653 EQGYIKKYPTLRET
+653 DQGYIKRYPTLRET
-667 YENAI
+667 YENVL

-677 DRDDKQM
+677 NRDDKKM

-743 RFRDN
+743 RFREN
-748 PNAWDREMI
+748 PKAWDREMQQ
-757 SMGLTEE
+757 MGLTEE
-764 ERKIMHRELDISDG
+764 QRAIMHRELDISDG

-798 DLQFADKL
+798 DLQWADKL
-806 RKSIAKKNPKEY
+806 RKSIAKKNPKDY

-825 FDNVKEKGLSQKFCN
+825 FDNVKEKGLNEKFCH
-840 YVWNIEIALSRG
+840 YVWDVEVALSRG

-862 YSMVALQEMNLARF
+862 YSMIALQEMNLARF
-876 FPIIFWN
+876 YPIIFWN

-896 IEYDENGEASLIVEA
+896 EEVEDEDEGLDVEPEA
-911 EPDEDPDEE
+911 EEDDEDE
-920 EQEEWEEENE
+920 EEWEEENE
-930 INSEDERE
+930 VTEGEKE
-938 DKKKEKTKTVD
+938 DKKKEKTKSVD

-956 IGRFSTYGIVVS
+956 IGRFDSYGIKVS

-977 TFTPVVKRNEIL
+977 SFTPVVERNEIL

-997 LSTSIIQEIISKRP
+997 LSTSIIKEIMEMRP
-1011 FHSIQDFI
+1011 FNSLEDFLE
-1019 DRVKVNKIQMTN
+1019 RVKVNKIQMTN
-1031 LIKCGAFDELVD
+1031 LIKCGAFDEMMQM
-1043 LPREEIMAAYIDM
+1043 PREKIMEKYIDM
-1056 IADKKQR
+1056 VADKKQR
-1063 LTLQNMQMLI
+1063 VTLQNMQMLI
-1073 NYDLIPE
+1073 NYNLIPPE
-1080 NLSFC
+1080 MNFS
-1085 KKLFLFNKFLKQQ
+1085 KKVFLFNKFLKQQ
-1098 KKVEYYKLNEAAI
+1098 KKVEYYQLNDAAI
-1111 NFIANYFS
+1111 NFIADNFS
-1119 ADCLVNGIEI
+1119 VDILRNGTEL
-1129 SAAVWDNLYQRGMD
+1129 SAAKWELIYQKAMD
-1143 PMRFYL
+1143 PMRMYI
-1149 KEHKDEMLDKLN
+1149 KAHKDELL
-1161 KALYDEMFNKY
+1161 KALNDALYKEVFDKY
-1172 AKGSISHWEM
+1172 ALGSISHWEM
-1182 ESVSFYSHPHEL
+1182 ESVSFYSHEHEL
-1194 ADSQYL
+1194 EGSQYL
-1200 YDDFFQLSE
+1200 YDDFFKMSE
-1209 EPEVDYT
+1209 EPEVDYS
-1216 FTGKDGNEVRVY
+1216 FIGKDGNEVRVY
-1228 KLRRIIGTVIDKNK
+1228 SLKKIIGTVIDKSK

-1252 TGVVNVKVY
+1252 SGVVNVKVY

-1266 GYDKQL
+1266 GFDKQL

-1279 HKHVVEASWF
+1279 RKHVKEKSWF
-1289 KRGTLL
+1289 SRGSLL
-1295 MIQGIR
+1295 MVQGIR

-1317 IISKI
+1317 VISKI
-1322 TGIHDDGTL
+1322 IGIHDDGTL
-1331 EFQTERAVIEE
+1331 EFQTERVMIEE